1 MVLLWHNFD
10 IIFKT
15 ISMKRL
21 TILSLIVALAV
32 IVPFQ
37 QVEAKPRLA
46 KLFKASSGKFYLNR
60 SISKS
65 TLLKKADKP
74 KDKIW
79 VVDIWASWCMP
90 CEAAIPG
97 LKNMYEEFK
106 DKDVEF
112 ISVSY
117 DAKKKHWIK
126 ALKKHKMPWPQ
137 IINYNPAF
145 EKDEFKWMFPHDQLP
160 TIYLIDKD
168 GNIAQM
174 RGLTDLKYNLRALTA
189 SNS

>member
-1 MVLLWHNFD
+1 
-10 IIFKT
+10 
-15 ISMKRL
+15 MKR
-21 TILSLIVALAV
+21 ISIFLIVAV
-32 IVPFQ
+32 ITVTFPF
-37 QVEAKPRLA
+37 ELGHARPG
-46 KLFKASSGKFYLNR
+46 GKFLNSITGQKYYINK

-65 TLLKKADKP
+65 ELIKNAAKP

-117 DAKKKHWIK
+117 DAKKKYWIQ
-126 ALKKHKMPWPQ
+126 ALKKHEMPWPQ
-137 IINYNPAF
+137 ILNYNPAF
-145 EKDEFKWMFPHDQLP
+145 EQDEFKWMFPHDALP
-160 TIYLIDKD
+160 TIYLIDKNGTID
-168 GNIAQM
+168 QM
-174 RGLTDLKYNLRALTA
+174 RGLDDLKYNLRALTA
-189 SNS
+189 YK